1 MEKVVRVE
9 DVVVDTV
16 VQAVV
21 DMREVVVEDVR
32 MDTVEVRCGSHPESS
47 SSLPLQR
54 KSSILHIWRQ
64 GSVHGKSGEGGG
76 RGRGYRSAGGCG
88 YGRGCGGRRE
98 DGYSGGPLRQPSG
111 VFVVAFVA
119 EKKLYFTHM
128 VLPFF

>member
-1 MEKVVRVE
+1 MTR
-9 DVVVDTV
+9 
-16 VQAVV
+16 
-21 DMREVVVEDVR
+21 
-32 MDTVEVRCGSHPESS
+32 
-47 SSLPLQR
+47 
-54 KSSILHIWRQ
+54 RQ

-128 VLPFF
+128 VLPFFGFLQFDPNIFFNLLISPLDFVPNF